1 MVWDLSSWHWVLWN
15 VFLAAVPV
23 IVGYALALG
32 AIHFTI
38 RRRVIPLALWLPL
51 LAVWF
56 VFLPNTC
63 YLLTEWRHFLANN
76 EMSAILAHADEDPGV
91 MLSVAKWGLF
101 FLVYSGIGAAT
112 FVLSIRPIHDLLRR
126 LRVPGWI
133 PGVPFFFLMS
143 FGVYLGLIVRLNS
156 WDIAHRPLHVWDET
170 VQAFGRFR
178 LMEAVVVFAVLLWLL
193 YWLGDLIADGLMYRI
208 RTRSG
213 APGSN
218 HPEERAYVERN

>member
-1 MVWDLSSWHWVLWN
+1 MVWDLAAWHWVLWN
-15 VFLAAVPV
+15 VFLAAIPV
-23 IVGYALALG
+23 VAGYLLSMG
-32 AIHFTI
+32 ATQFTI
-38 RRRVIPLALWLPL
+38 RRRFIPLWCWLPL

-63 YLLTEWRHFLANN
+63 YLLTEWRHFLADGNMP
-76 EMSAILAHADEDPGV
+76 ERLARADTDQSA

-101 FLVYSGIGAAT
+101 FLIYSGVGAAT
-112 FVLSIRPIHDLLRR
+112 FILSIRPIHTLLRR

-156 WDIAHRPLHVWDET
+156 WDILNRPMHVWDET
-170 VQAFGRFR
+170 VSALSRFR

-193 YWLGDLIADGLMYRI
+193 YLLGDLIADGLAYRI
-208 RTRSG
+208 RLRSG
-213 APGSN
+213 PHGSTPTEDLPN
-218 HPEERAYVERN
+218 AQRN